1 MALRESLSG
10 AADGVRARC
19 WGSTVPDFWYG
30 FQIRH
35 DLPDWFLTCET
46 AKSPLGLC
54 KVDVLVR
61 FV

>member
-1 MALRESLSG
+1 MEFGLAAG
-10 AADGVRARC
+10 ARQFRIL
-19 WGSTVPDFWYG
+19 YG